1 MVQIDP
7 FAGQTYDPILTTLP
21 DTLKAFANKYSDPDV
36 QGYVNTLPPSIRN
49 PLIDMD
55 RKRVLRGQQP
65 FSKKQL
71 AQAAQTSLDQTAY
84 TKPPGKKAT
93 NVFGNFL
100 SDLGAITTSIPR
112 IPSALIKEVKDLEQ
126 LPTQLNAAKGPADYF
141 KLPGVRLVPGA
152 YTAGNVLGGRKGIQ
166 EALTHP
172 LFTTLDVLPA
182 AKATGLTEAV
192 AESRVGALARE
203 AKAAVAKTRP
213 GQYIAEAVGPRAR
226 QVAHAQEIASA
237 RVREI
242 LNPTSKALTDA
253 DIAGD
258 PLAVAARSAA
268 ALDKEFPSINPERRR
283 ELTQQM
289 QLDRNLI
296 TDDVERAYIDRYED
310 ILKEYEK
317 IGIAQGEFANING
330 EVYDKQTARRLLKA
344 KENRDA
350 YERVWV
356 GGGKGSQKVLA
367 QLDRTYNR
375 LQAQAVPAR
384 FRPQVQARL
393 ADRIKLTYGTPENIA
408 QVTQAIAEK
417 NYRAI
422 PGWDQQEFNRWTG
435 EVERTWQ
442 QMRESGIDPVFVHH
456 VDPSA
461 VASIKYPRVLE
472 KAKSLSQARA
482 RTNDATPYVQD
493 ATVALTHQGLEWLSR
508 RGSED
513 FAETIRNSFGRSYD
527 DIAEELRPAARRRA
541 ARDPSKDVAGHLQD
555 LIQKEWIKFNP
566 SEFIPWK
573 SPKVTALA
581 KDEILIPKTIYRNV
595 RRMHDPVTNG
605 LTAAIDPV
613 MNVFRTSVLPLS
625 PRWHLN
631 NIFGGSIS
639 TGVEAPGSF
648 RFMDKAQEIVRTGET
663 TFEGQKLRLPE
674 ELRLSLGGSSRVHQ
688 EFSYRAGGTFHRLLG
703 EANAARAE
711 GLINPIRQG
720 FNNVVQKSF
729 DANAFMDDVYRA
741 ASYLEGYSKKI
752 GKEGRVLSTAEREAA
767 GMALSK
773 KVLQTW
779 TDLTPIERSVMRY
792 VFPFYGF
799 MQHITRF
806 ALRYPMDHPFR
817 ASVMGALARTELDD
831 LGTTLPEKFL
841 NNFFLG
847 KPDENGN
854 VKSIQFGG
862 MNPFRDVSNYF
873 TFAGLLGQ
881 TNPIAATI
889 AQQLGLDTQT
899 GAPELYPN
907 LRFDAETGRL
917 AVKSENPLQALVE
930 NTLPQSRV
938 LLGLAQSGSE
948 FKELMSRDP
957 DAAARLMR
965 SQLGLPV
972 IFRNVN
978 RTQEEAKAEF
988 ARMEGQQG
996 ALREALRSGSDRE
1009 ARRYENL
1016 RPLLDQIR
1024 TLQGEGA
1031 LEQFTPTTTVPSA
1044 LHMAQQAIIRQN
1056 AP

>member
-1 MVQIDP
+1 MTYIDP
-7 FAGQTYDPILTTLP
+7 FADQTHDPILTTLP
-21 DTLKAFANKYSDPDV
+21 DTLKAFANKYSDPEV
-36 QGYVNTLPPSIRN
+36 AGYVQTLPDFIRN
-49 PLIDMD
+49 PLVDMD
-55 RKRVLRGQQP
+55 RQRVLRGQQP

-71 AQAAQTSLDQTAY
+71 VQAAQTSLTGEAF
-84 TKPPGKKAT
+84 TKPPGRKAT

-112 IPSALIKEVKDLEQ
+112 IPSALIKEAKDLEE
-126 LPTQLNAAKGPADYF
+126 LPSGLAAAKSPSDYF

-152 YTAGNVLGGRKGIQ
+152 YTAGNVLGGKKGIQ

-182 AKATGLTEAV
+182 AKATGLTEAIS
-192 AESRVGALARE
+192 ESRIGTAARE
-203 AKAAVAKTRP
+203 AKAAVGRTRP
-213 GQYIAEAVGPRAR
+213 GQYIEEAVGQRAR
-226 QVAHAQEIASA
+226 QVSHAQEMASA

-242 LNPTSKALTDA
+242 LNPKSKALTDA
-253 DIAGD
+253 DIAND
-258 PLAVAARSAA
+258 PLAVAARSASQ
-268 ALDKEFPSINPERRR
+268 LDTEFPSITPERRR

-289 QLDRNLI
+289 ELDRNLI
-296 TDDVERAYIDRYED
+296 TDDVERAYIDRYEN
-310 ILKEYEK
+310 ILGEYEK
-317 IGIAQGEFANING
+317 IGVSEGEFERING
-330 EVYDKQTARRLLKA
+330 EVYDKQTARRLLRA
-344 KENRDA
+344 KENLDQYSRA
-350 YERVWV
+350 WV
-356 GGGKGSQKVLA
+356 GGGKGSEKVAA
-367 QLDRTYNR
+367 QLQRTYDR
-375 LQAQAVPAR
+375 IQAQAVPAR
-384 FRPQVQARL
+384 FRPQVAARL

-417 NYRAI
+417 NYKAI

-456 VDPSA
+456 VDPSQ
-461 VASIKYPRVLE
+461 VAAIKYPRVLE
-472 KAKSLSQARA
+472 KAKSLSQAQA

-513 FAETIRNSFGRSYD
+513 FAEAIQNSFGRSYD

-541 ARDPSKDVAGHLQD
+541 ERDSSKDVAGHLQD
-555 LIQKEWIKFNP
+555 LIRREYTEFDPSSYIK
-566 SEFIPWK
+566 WK
-573 SPKVTALA
+573 SPRVTALA
-581 KDEILIPKTIYRNV
+581 ENKIMVPKTVANNI
-595 RRMHDPVTNG
+595 RRMHDPVKNG

-631 NIFGGSIS
+631 NVFGGGIA
-639 TGVEAPGSF
+639 TAEEAPGAF
-648 RFMDKAQEIVRTGET
+648 RFMYKANELVRKGET
-663 TFEGQKLRLPE
+663 TLEGQAFRLPE
-674 ELRLSLGGSSRVHQ
+674 ELRLSLGGSSRVQQ
-688 EFSYRAGGTFHRLLG
+688 EFSYRAGGTARRLLG
-703 EANAARAE
+703 EVNGARLE
-711 GLINPIRQG
+711 GTVKPIRQG
-720 FNNVVQKSF
+720 FNTVVQKSF
-729 DANAFMDDVYRA
+729 DANAFMDDTYRA
-741 ASYLEGYSKKI
+741 AAYLEGYSKKAAG
-752 GKEGRVLSTAEREAA
+752 GKALSTAEREAA

-847 KPDENGN
+847 KPDEHGN

-889 AQQLGLDTQT
+889 AQQLGIDTQT

-907 LRFDAETGRL
+907 LSFDAQTGRL
-917 AVKSENPLQALVE
+917 AVKSSNPLQALVE

-972 IFRNVN
+972 IFRDVNV
-978 RTQEEAKAEF
+978 TQEQANSEF
-988 ARMEGQQG
+988 ARMEGQQT
-996 ALREALRSGSDRE
+996 ALREALRSGKDEE
-1009 ARRYENL
+1009 ARRYQAL
-1016 RPLLDQIR
+1016 GPLLDQIR
-1024 TLQGEGA
+1024 TLQGEGQ
-1031 LEQFTPTTTVPSA
+1031 LTQFTPTTTIPSA
-1044 LHMAQQAIIRQN
+1044 LAMAQEAIIRQN